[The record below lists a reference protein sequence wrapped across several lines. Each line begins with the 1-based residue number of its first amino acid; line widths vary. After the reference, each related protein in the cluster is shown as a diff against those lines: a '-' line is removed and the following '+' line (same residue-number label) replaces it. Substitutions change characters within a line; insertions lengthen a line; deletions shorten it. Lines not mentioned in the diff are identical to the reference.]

1 MEAKDV
7 LDLVK
12 AGFSKEEIMI
22 LANSSRQPEAAPE
35 EEPQPK
41 EEPKPEKAPEE
52 KPEETAKEVKAAAE
66 KFFAAPVADPQ
77 EAVNAAV
84 KEALKPFEDLYDH
97 MAKLAGMPSIDSV
110 QPKSIDDIV
119 DNFFKGE

>member
-1 MEAKDV
+1 MEAREILK
-7 LDLVK
+7 LVE
-12 AGFSKEEIMI
+12 AGFSKEEIMV
-22 LANSSRQPEAAPE
+22 LAKADKQPAETPA
-35 EEPQPK
+35 PQP
-41 EEPKPEKAPEE
+41 EEPKAEPAATEPETPKAEPA
-52 KPEETAKEVKAAAE
+52 T
-66 KFFAAPVADPQ
+66 DPQ

-97 MAKLAGMPSIDSV
+97 MAKLAGMPSIDNI

>member
-1 MEAKDV
+1 MEAREILK
-7 LDLVK
+7 LVE
-12 AGFSKEEIMI
+12 AGFSKEEIMV
-22 LANSSRQPEAAPE
+22 LAKADKKQPAEAPA
-35 EEPQPK
+35 PQP
-41 EEPKPEKAPEE
+41 EEPKTEPAEAEPAPE
-52 KPEETAKEVKAAAE
+52 PA
-66 KFFAAPVADPQ
+66 ADPQ

-97 MAKLAGMPSIDSV
+97 MAKLAGMPSIDNI

>member
-1 MEAKDV
+1 MEAREILK
-7 LDLVK
+7 LVE
-12 AGFSKEEIMI
+12 AGFSKEEIMV
-22 LANSSRQPEAAPE
+22 LAKADKAEKEPEAAPAVPE
-35 EEPQPK
+35 KTETPEPEK
-41 EEPKPEKAPEE
+41 EPEKAEP
-52 KPEETAKEVKAAAE
+52 A
-66 KFFAAPVADPQ
+66 ADPK

-97 MAKLAGMPSIDSV
+97 MAKLAGMPSIDNI

>member
-22 LANSSRQPEAAPE
+22 LAKSSKQAEAAPE
-35 EEPQPK
+35 EKPQPK

-52 KPEETAKEVKAAAE
+52 QPEETAKEVKAAAE
-66 KFFAAPVADPQ
+66 KFFAAPATDPQ

-97 MAKLAGMPSIDSV
+97 MAKLAGMPSIDNV

>member
-7 LDLVK
+7 LELVK

-22 LANSSRQPEAAPE
+22 LAKSAKEPEKAPDPKP
-35 EEPQPK
+35 EPEKAQ
-41 EEPKPEKAPEE
+41 EPEKAPEE
-52 KPEETAKEVKAAAE
+52 QPEEKPA
-66 KFFAAPVADPQ
+66 ADPQ

-97 MAKLAGMPSIDSV
+97 MAKLAGMPSINDV

>member
-7 LDLVK
+7 LELVK

-22 LANSSRQPEAAPE
+22 LARSS
-35 EEPQPK
+35 K
-41 EEPKPEKAPEE
+41 ETEKAPEE
-52 KPEETAKEVKAAAE
+52 KPELKEELKPEKASEAMPEETDKKVKAAAE
-66 KFFAAPVADPQ
+66 KFFAAPAADPQ

-97 MAKLAGMPSIDSV
+97 MAKLAGMPSIDNV

>member
-1 MEAKDV
+1 MEAREILK
-7 LDLVK
+7 LVE
-12 AGFSKEEIMI
+12 AGFSKEEIMV
-22 LANSSRQPEAAPE
+22 LAKADKQPEKTPAEPKIS
-35 EEPQPK
+35 EEP
-41 EEPKPEKAPEE
+41 
-52 KPEETAKEVKAAAE
+52 AKELEPAKEPEPAAN
-66 KFFAAPVADPQ
+66 PQ

-97 MAKLAGMPSIDSV
+97 MAKLAGMPSIENI

>member
-22 LANSSRQPEAAPE
+22 LAKSSKQPEAASE
-35 EEPQPK
+35 EKPQPE
-41 EEPKPEKAPEE
+41 EEPKPEKAPEAAPEE
-52 KPEETAKEVKAAAE
+52 KP
-66 KFFAAPVADPQ
+66 APDPQ

-97 MAKLAGMPSIDSV
+97 MAKLAGMPSIDNV

>member
-1 MEAKDV
+1 MEAREILK
-7 LDLVK
+7 LVE
-12 AGFSKEEIMI
+12 AGFSKEEIMV
-22 LANSSRQPEAAPE
+22 LAKADRQPEAAPAE
-35 EEPQPK
+35 
-41 EEPKPEKAPEE
+41 PEKTEVTEPAAEPAAEPAKEPEAAPE
-52 KPEETAKEVKAAAE
+52 AS
-66 KFFAAPVADPQ
+66 PQ

-97 MAKLAGMPSIDSV
+97 MAKLAGMPSIDNI

>member
-1 MEAKDV
+1 MEAREI
-7 LDLVK
+7 LELVK
-12 AGFSKEEIMI
+12 AGFTKEEIMV
-22 LANSSRQPEAAPE
+22 LAKETKKPEAAPE
-35 EEPQPK
+35 EKAQPK
-41 EEPKPEKAPEE
+41 EKPASEKAPEE
-52 KPEETAKEVKAAAE
+52 KPAETSA
-66 KFFAAPVADPQ
+66 ADPQ

-97 MAKLAGMPSIDSV
+97 MAKLAGMPSIDNI

>member
-1 MEAKDV
+1 MEAREILK
-7 LDLVK
+7 LVE
-12 AGFSKEEIMI
+12 AGFSKEEIMV
-22 LANSSRQPEAAPE
+22 LAKADRQPEVAPAEPEKTEVTEPAAEPAKEPEAAPE
-35 EEPQPK
+35 
-41 EEPKPEKAPEE
+41 AS
-52 KPEETAKEVKAAAE
+52 
-66 KFFAAPVADPQ
+66 PQ

-97 MAKLAGMPSIDSV
+97 MAKLAGMPSIDNV